1 MMISLFILLGAKKV
15 FNTEE
20 PFRFV
25 LNKPLFAGRSEG
37 KTMSGRRFEESKK
50 LSFRLW
56 RMKIIIFRF
65 NLYKD
70 RF

>member
-25 LNKPLFAGRSEG
+25 LNKRFFAGRSERET
-37 KTMSGRRFEESKK
+37 KSEWKFEES
-50 LSFRLW
+50 
-56 RMKIIIFRF
+56 
-65 NLYKD
+65 
-70 RF
+70 